1 MRSTLNFLGDGRFF
15 LSASAIALM
24 LAGLFALLLAVT
36 GRLLPHDERFLGMTA
51 QDLCAM
57 HECRIVHFMIHDRV
71 SFGGSLI
78 AIGFLYQWLTSFPLR
93 RGQGWAWWLLLV
105 SGVVGF
111 GSFFAYLGYGY
122 LDTWHGIATLAL
134 LPCFLLGLIRSYR
147 TFTRLDGI
155 RSLLQPAV
163 QWSWTSWPGVGRA
176 FLLTTAAGM
185 VFGGFTIFIVGMTS
199 VFVPQDLTYMGVKVE
214 EFNNINERLVPLIAH
229 DRAGF
234 GGGVCC
240 CGVTL
245 LFAVWCGT
253 PSANLWRVL
262 VLVGFIGFGTAIG
275 VHPAIGY
282 NDAVHLAP
290 AVLGAGLFLAGLVLT
305 FRRML
310 EPVHSVLIE
319 EMP

>member
-1 MRSTLNFLGDGRFF
+1 MSFLGDGRFF
-15 LSASAIALM
+15 LCASAIALM
-24 LAGLFALLLAVT
+24 LAGLSALLLGAT
-36 GRLLPHDERFLGMTA
+36 GRLLPHDEQFLGITA

-78 AIGFLYQWLTSFPLR
+78 AIGLLYQWLTSCPLR
-93 RGQGWAWWLLLV
+93 QGQGWAWWLLVV

-122 LDTWHGIATLAL
+122 LDTWHGIATVAL
-134 LPCFLLGLIRSYR
+134 LPCFILGLFQSFRTVSPPKDIRC
-147 TFTRLDGI
+147 
-155 RSLLQPAV
+155 LLRPAV
-163 QWSWTSWPGVGRA
+163 QWPWISGPGVGRA
-176 FLLTTAAGM
+176 CLLATAAGM
-185 VFGGFTIFIVGMTS
+185 ICGGFTIFAIGMTS
-199 VFVPQDLTYMGVKVE
+199 VFVSQDLTYMGLKVE
-214 EFNNINERLVPLIAH
+214 ELHNINERLVPLIAH

-245 LFAVWCGT
+245 FFGVWCGT
-253 PSANLWRVL
+253 PSGTLWRVL
-262 VLVGFIGFGTAIG
+262 VLVGIIGFGTAIG

-290 AVLGAGLFLAGLVLT
+290 AFLGAALFLAGLILT
-305 FRRML
+305 FRPMV
-310 EPVHSVLIE
+310 ETVQSVLIE
-319 EMP
+319 DAP